1 MEVCGLRIQNI
12 FRGNG
17 HLSGFFAIADPKIKC
32 FCWAHLLFLSAIAI
46 PGFFAIADGK
56 IYQV

>member
-1 MEVCGLRIQNI
+1 MRIQNI